1 VTAVYARPKFSKKML
16 QNISLP
22 IKNYIKQIQKKS
34 KKYDPKD
41 FAMLEEEMKN
51 FHLMGNGSAKELSSK
66 IKTDKKFLG
75 KGAGSDFGDMKPGKL
90 KEKIFP
96 GGPAKNKNLKKP
108 AKSQKHNNG
117 NGGGNNPFGGQGQ
130 QGFPGMGQQPIQI
143 ICPQQNNFIYADNIM
158 QQQIIIQNNQNIMFN
173 QYPGYFIP
181 NYGNQQIMLNQNQN
195 FFPFNNNNTNNIG
208 INTNNIGINTNNI
221 GINTNNIGINTNNI
235 GINTNNTII
244 NTNNSQTQT
253 PMPPNTHG
261 QPLDL
266 NNSLPPNGFLQNPHM
281 QGFNAGSQF
290 ASTNIPQF
298 TTTQT
303 QQVKT
308 ETRVFSSGTEE
319 LIPLITTTK
328 VAIEDATDDYHQLGI
343 FDSSIKKKVATETAE
358 FESDDLFGFKSNIP
372 LGEGDEETVCAMEPE
387 YNMFEGL
394 DDFAKKNSISGV
406 GADIGGQTAVDSASA
421 KEDLENKLLSGSK
434 LSSKKGYSMYGSM
447 PKFEGP
453 DEMEAEAENQ
463 VTIDKNILSIFTD

>member
-51 FHLMGNGSAKELSSK
+51 FHLMGNGLAKELSSK
-66 IKTDKKFLG
+66 IKTEKKFLG

-90 KEKIFP
+90 KEKLFA
-96 GGPAKNKNLKKP
+96 GGPAKNKNVKKP

-195 FFPFNNNNTNNIG
+195 FFPFNNNNSNNINMG
-208 INTNNIGINTNNI
+208 NNNINMGNNTNI
-221 GINTNNIGINTNNI
+221 
-235 GINTNNTII
+235 
-244 NTNNSQTQT
+244 SQTQT
-253 PMPPNTHG
+253 PMTPNIQS
-261 QPLDL
+261 QPRDQ
-266 NNSLPPNGFLQNPHM
+266 NNPLPPNGFGQNPHM

-290 ASTNIPQF
+290 ASTSIPQF

-308 ETRVFSSGTEE
+308 ETQVFSSGTEE
-319 LIPLITTTK
+319 LIPTITTTK
-328 VAIEDATDDYHQLGI
+328 VALEDATDDYHELGI
-343 FDSSIKKKVATETAE
+343 FDSSIKKKVAIETAE

-372 LGEGDEETVCAMEPE
+372 LGEGDEEPVCTMEPE

-394 DDFAKKNSISGV
+394 DDFAKKNSVSGV
-406 GADIGGQTAVDSASA
+406 GTEIGGQTAVDSASA

-453 DEMEAEAENQ
+453 DEKEAEAENQ

>member
-1 VTAVYARPKFSKKML
+1 ML

-51 FHLMGNGSAKELSSK
+51 FHLMGNCSAKELSSK
-66 IKTDKKFLG
+66 IKTDKKFSC
-75 KGAGSDFGDMKPGKL
+75 KGAGSDFGDLKPGKL

-96 GGPAKNKNLKKP
+96 GGPAKNKNVKKP

-173 QYPGYFIP
+173 QYPGYFMP

-195 FFPFNNNNTNNIG
+195 FFPFTNNMGNNTNNMG
-208 INTNNIGINTNNI
+208 NNTNNMGNNTNNM
-221 GINTNNIGINTNNI
+221 GNNTNNMGNNTNNM
-235 GINTNNTII
+235 GN

-253 PMPPNTHG
+253 PMTPNG
-261 QPLDL
+261 QAQPLDQ
-266 NNSLPPNGFLQNPHM
+266 NNSLPPNGFGQNPHM

-308 ETRVFSSGTEE
+308 ETRVFSSGKEE

-343 FDSSIKKKVATETAE
+343 FDSSIKKKVAIETAE

-372 LGEGDEETVCAMEPE
+372 LGEGDEEPVCTMEPE

-406 GADIGGQTAVDSASA
+406 GTEIGGQTAVDSASA

-453 DEMEAEAENQ
+453 DEKEAEAENQ